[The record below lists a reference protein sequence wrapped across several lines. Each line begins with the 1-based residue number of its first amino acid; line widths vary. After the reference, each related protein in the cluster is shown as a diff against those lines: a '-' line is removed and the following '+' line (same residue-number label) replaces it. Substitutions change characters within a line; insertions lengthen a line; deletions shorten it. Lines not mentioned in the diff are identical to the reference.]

1 MFFVGIACKAGAA
14 ISSLR
19 SNQTV
24 SALTRVTVEPV
35 KTSRDVAK
43 KIDFMAKPI
52 EGSAGKKFIIG
63 FTFFCHFF
71 AKALPERVCRQAE
84 NQR

>member
-19 SNQTV
+19 SSQTV

-35 KTSRDVAK
+35 KTSRDVAN
-43 KIDFMAKPI
+43 KIDFMANPI
-52 EGSAGKKFIIG
+52 EGSEGQKVHYRLHVFLS
-63 FTFFCHFF
+63 FF
-71 AKALPERVCRQAE
+71 AKASLE
-84 NQR
+84 

>member
-43 KIDFMAKPI
+43 KSDFIAKSI
-52 EGSAGKKFIIG
+52 EGSAGQKVHHRLHVFLS
-63 FTFFCHFF
+63 FFCQGF
-71 AKALPERVCRQAE
+71 A
-84 NQR
+84 